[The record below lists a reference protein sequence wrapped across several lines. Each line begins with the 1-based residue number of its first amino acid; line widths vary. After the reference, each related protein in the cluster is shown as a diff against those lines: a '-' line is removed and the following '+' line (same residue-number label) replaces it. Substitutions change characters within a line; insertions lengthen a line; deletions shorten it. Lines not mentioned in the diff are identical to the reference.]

1 MITAPLR
8 ALLGAPSIART
19 FRTSADWIDLEWS
32 SLNEILVHAAPNA
45 RGSLL
50 DVGCGD
56 KPHEHLFRPYVDS
69 YLGIEYDAT
78 FAATKASTHERKADM
93 LYDGVNLPFAD
104 QSFDTVLSVQVLEH
118 TPRPFELFAE
128 MSRVLRDKG
137 TLILTV
143 PFSGRLHE
151 EPHDYLRFTPHM
163 MRELCNRN
171 GLKVREI
178 RTRGGF
184 WSVVG
189 HKLNSYLGF
198 RVLRMGAL
206 AQTLGKLSQEAPV
219 DKAAKPRLWT
229 LPLVAPAMVTIAGSA
244 RLLDRQLPDATEMLG
259 FLLIAERDDRS
270 STR

>member
-1 MITAPLR
+1 MIPEQIRTLFSAP
-8 ALLGAPSIART
+8 AVART
-19 FRTSADWIDLEWS
+19 FRSGADWIDLEWS
-32 SLNEILVHAAPNA
+32 SLNAILIHAAQYA
-45 RGSLL
+45 KGALL

-56 KPHEHLFRPYVDS
+56 KPHEHIFRPYVDS
-69 YLGIEYDAT
+69 YLGVEYGTT
-78 FAATKASTHERKADM
+78 FAATKAATNARKADV

-104 QSFDTVLSVQVLEH
+104 ASFDTVLSVQVLEH
-118 TPRPFELFAE
+118 TPHPFELFAE

-137 TLILTV
+137 RLILTV

-171 GLKVREI
+171 GLTVKEI

-189 HKLNSYLGF
+189 HKVNSYLGF

-219 DKAAKPRLWT
+219 EAGAKPRLWT
-229 LPLVAPAMVTIAGSA
+229 LPVVAPTMVAIAGAA
-244 RLLDRQLPDATEMLG
+244 RLLDRQLPDPTEMLG
-259 FLLIAERDDRS
+259 FLLVAERNVGS